1 MTDNE
6 IVKALE
12 CCSTYSGS
20 CEKCPAFVKVDRS
33 NCNKVLVGALDI
45 INRQKAEIEKNE
57 NIIRLADKTIEAQN
71 AEIERL
77 NKEVDRL
84 SQLVLYHDGDVA
96 DAIKEFAERLKADCP
111 AELLVIHFDAIDNLV
126 KEMAGDA

>member
-12 CCSTYSGS
+12 YCFDNTNVDCG
-20 CEKCPAFVKVDRS
+20 KCVYNECDGNCVDGMI
-33 NCNKVLVGALDI
+33 KDALDI
-45 INRQKAEIEKNE
+45 INRQK
-57 NIIRLADKTIEAQN
+57 

-96 DAIKEFAERLKADCP
+96 DAIKEFADRLKKLEGRRGVPVAS
-111 AELLVIHFDAIDNLV
+111 IDNLV
-126 KEMAGDA
+126 KEMVGE